1 MEEIDLQFTRPVIIL
16 GPIKDRIND
25 DLMREFPENF
35 GSCVPHTTRSRR
47 ENEMDGRDYH
57 FVTSIEQMK
66 ADIQTHLFIEAGQY
80 NENLYGTS
88 VQSVKDVAL
97 QVAPVLMKLFNPQQ
111 LFVCRGST
119 VSWMCPLMQSKGY
132 TWPSFILLVR
142 TLLRQINYIVI
153 TSQSFQLSSSSQNPS
168 SPCWR

>member
-16 GPIKDRIND
+16 GPLKDRIND

-35 GSCVPHTTRSRR
+35 GSCVPHTTRARR

-97 QVAPVLMKLFNPQQ
+97 QVGLILVKSFDPQQ
-111 LFVCRGST
+111 FSVCRGST

-132 TWPSFILLVR
+132 TWPSSILLVR
-142 TLLRQINYIVI
+142 NSAVLQTL
-153 TSQSFQLSSSSQNPS
+153 TP
-168 SPCWR
+168 

>member
-35 GSCVPHTTRSRR
+35 GSCVPHTTRARR

-97 QVAPVLMKLFNPQQ
+97 QVGLILAKSFDPQQ
-111 LFVCRGST
+111 FSVCRGST
-119 VSWMCPLMQSKGY
+119 VSWMCPPMQSKGY
-132 TWPSFILLVR
+132 TWPSSILLVR
-142 TLLRQINYIVI
+142 NSALLQTL
-153 TSQSFQLSSSSQNPS
+153 TP
-168 SPCWR
+168 